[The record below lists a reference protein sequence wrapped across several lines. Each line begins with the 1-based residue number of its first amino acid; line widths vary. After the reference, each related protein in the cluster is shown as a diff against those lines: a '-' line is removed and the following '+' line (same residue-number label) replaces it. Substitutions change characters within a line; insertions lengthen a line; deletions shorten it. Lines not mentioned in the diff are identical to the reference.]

1 MTAAGFDLDG
11 TLIDSTDAI
20 VASFLHTF
28 REMGHAPPSRAEIIA
43 TISVTLEDQFRLL
56 SSLDVADAARVYREH
71 YVRTAPATTVLL
83 PGVAEALDELAHAGI
98 RMGVATSKKRT
109 SAEPLLAHLNIA
121 RHFEVCIGPEDVTH
135 PKPHPEPIHA
145 LMRRMKIA
153 EPSGLVFIGDTHF
166 DAEAALAAR
175 VPFIGVTTGY
185 ATRAEL
191 EACGARTIVDSMA
204 EAVNC
209 VLTGCILTS

>member
-1 MTAAGFDLDG
+1 MISVGFDLDG

-20 VASFLHTF
+20 VASFFHAFHEKGHT
-28 REMGHAPPSRAEIIA
+28 PPSREAIIA
-43 TISVTLEDQFRLL
+43 TISATLEDQFRLL
-56 SSLDVADAARVYREH
+56 AKLDVAEATRVYREH
-71 YVRTAPATTVLL
+71 YLRTSPATTVLL
-83 PGVAEALDELAHAGI
+83 PGVVEALDQLASAGI
-98 RMGVATSKKRT
+98 RMGVATSKRRS
-109 SAEPLLAHLNIA
+109 SAEPLLQHLQIDRYFKA
-121 RHFEVCIGPEDVTH
+121 CIGPEDVAR
-135 PKPHPEPIHA
+135 PKPHPDPIHA
-145 LMRRMKIA
+145 LMRQMNIA
-153 EPSGLVFIGDTHF
+153 QPDGLIYIGDTHF
-166 DAEAALAAR
+166 DAKAAQAAG